1 MEDIF
6 GWLFGGP
13 DRDRTD
19 DLFHAMEAR
28 SQLRHRPTLRKDFSY
43 SLGRSRIRQCAR
55 NKPLLHAPSWTLL
68 PRQKSRNSMT
78 LLTFPQHLEQAES
91 GWCLRIQSERALCR
105 RRRTS
110 YLS

>member
-1 MEDIF
+1 
-6 GWLFGGP
+6 
-13 DRDRTD
+13 
-19 DLFHAMEAR
+19 
-28 SQLRHRPTLRKDFSY
+28 
-43 SLGRSRIRQCAR
+43 
-55 NKPLLHAPSWTLL
+55 
-68 PRQKSRNSMT
+68 MT